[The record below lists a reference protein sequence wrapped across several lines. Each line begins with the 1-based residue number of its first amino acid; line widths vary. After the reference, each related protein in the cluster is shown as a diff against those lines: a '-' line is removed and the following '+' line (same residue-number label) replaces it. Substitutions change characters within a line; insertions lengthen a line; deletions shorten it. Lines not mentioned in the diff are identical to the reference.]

1 MHVGWQLVEWNRE
14 DKSNVMTLGE
24 SGMLSLENSG
34 LRDPGSQDRDLSVN
48 GNSLLMSLAQFAGAE
63 TKEPLE
69 T

>member
-1 MHVGWQLVEWNRE
+1 
-14 DKSNVMTLGE
+14 MTLGE

-34 LRDPGSQDRDLSVN
+34 FRDPGSQDRDLSVN
-48 GNSLLMSLAQFAGAE
+48 GNSLLMSSAQFAGAE